1 MADNDIENEERVRSY
16 LADHGGS
23 VEDAGGRGLTDE
35 MARAIGVDKPA
46 ALSAILGRMESD
58 GVITRD
64 MRGLRTYRISLTGSD
79 EPALVAAEPGP
90 ARAESGGGSRTVGRG
105 GRSVSL
111 RDAVPEPA
119 PTDAPESPR
128 AAVSLRE
135 ALSRR
140 PAVVEPA
147 VVEPA
152 AVEGALATAGAAA
165 AQSSDQAPAQAV
177 SLRDAI
183 KRMVPG
189 ASSPP
194 PAAPVSGAAS
204 ARRAA
209 PPEGAVAHAAPA
221 PPRRGAAAT
230 DTSVERSPAR
240 AMSLRE
246 ALAGGAT
253 EAPPPDSATTQFPAA
268 APFTGLDNGTT
279 RSTRLREPVVSP
291 WVDDEPKSK
300 GKKGKPGKDKRP
312 RADKSARKAAQ
323 KAERRRKLRRQ
334 LSIPVPEL
342 KAPPSA
348 TIVTAVGAA
357 VAGLVLV
364 AVISVVVSRG
374 STHHVPSND
383 TVSSSTDACAVVDSG
398 MATAAF
404 GQDAGPPHFVLDS
417 CVYDDG
423 THELIVAVYRTNGRA
438 LFDAGRSSQAQDIPG
453 IGDGSYYVDGRLRVL
468 KGNSLLLVTLGP
480 IPATTPNPKLV
491 TLASTAAG
499 RL

>member
-1 MADNDIENEERVRSY
+1 MADNDIENEGRVRSY
-16 LADHGGS
+16 LANHGGS

-58 GVITRD
+58 GVITRE
-64 MRGLRTYRISLTGSD
+64 MRGLRTYSISLTGSD

-111 RDAVPEPA
+111 RDALPEPP
-119 PTDAPESPR
+119 PTDPPESPR
-128 AAVSLRE
+128 AAMSLRE

-147 VVEPA
+147 
-152 AVEGALATAGAAA
+152 AVELLRPTAGEAP
-165 AQSSDQAPAQAV
+165 AQPTDEAPAQAV

-183 KRMVPG
+183 KRKAPG
-189 ASSPP
+189 ASAPP
-194 PAAPVSGAAS
+194 PVAPTSTAAS
-204 ARRAA
+204 ARRAGS
-209 PPEGAVAHAAPA
+209 PQDAVVPAAPTG
-221 PPRRGAAAT
+221 PGRVTRGT
-230 DTSVERSPAR
+230 DSSSVDRSPGR
-240 AMSLRE
+240 ALSLRE
-246 ALAGGAT
+246 ALSAGGTT
-253 EAPPPDSATTQFPAA
+253 EASPSDWAPTTQFPEA
-268 APFTGLDNGTT
+268 APFTGPDNGTT

-300 GKKGKPGKDKRP
+300 GRKGKPGKDNRP
-312 RADKSARKAAQ
+312 KRADRSAQ
-323 KAERRRKLRRQ
+323 KAERRRKLRSQ
-334 LSIPVPEL
+334 LSIQVPDM

-383 TVSSSTDACAVVDSG
+383 TVSSSTDACAVVDSA
-398 MATAAF
+398 MATTAF

-480 IPATTPNPKLV
+480 VPATTPNPKLV